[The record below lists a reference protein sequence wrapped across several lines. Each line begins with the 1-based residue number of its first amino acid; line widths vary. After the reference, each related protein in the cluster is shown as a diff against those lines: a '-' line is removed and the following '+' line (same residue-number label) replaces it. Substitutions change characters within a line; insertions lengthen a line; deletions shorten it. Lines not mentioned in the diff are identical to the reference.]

1 MINDK
6 KSSELFRLFGS
17 CSTNNNIDEE
27 LYINK
32 SLVAFFPVNG
42 IDIVPSLQDLIS
54 KDSSLKNSVCFSNGI
69 NIYALLDDQYDKIY
83 AMARR
88 ILKQLRR
95 LGLNCVVLFSGR
107 IKSFENA
114 CMTFAGINWQS
125 TQLIIGKTDV
135 DIVYYDNSLY
145 LFNAYNESINA
156 SKDIGQQI
164 RNDNGSNI
172 ELLVDKFF
180 EKLQQGSL
188 LRSHIHFFIMQML
201 DAAVGEDVLNDNMTL
216 ILEYTN
222 RLQLKNLVVDI
233 CLSNIQNS
241 SKKDNKEQ
249 VVERICSIIDS
260 EYSKE
265 LSLDIIAKR
274 VYLSPTYV
282 SRIFKECKG
291 VNFAKYIKNLR
302 LCKAKELLE
311 NENFA
316 SKNINQIAE
325 MVGLP
330 NVAFFCASF
339 KENYGVSPTKYRRNL
354 KV

>member
-6 KSSELFRLFGS
+6 RSLDLFRLLCS
-17 CSTNNNIDEE
+17 CSTDSTIEEE
-27 LYINK
+27 LYLNK
-32 SLVAFFPVNG
+32 SLVAFFPLNG
-42 IDIVPSLQDLIS
+42 NDIATHLQDRIS
-54 KDSSLKNSVCFSNGI
+54 KESLLKNSVCFSDGI
-69 NIYALLDDQYDKIY
+69 NVYALLNDQYDKIY

-88 ILKQLRR
+88 ILSQLRQSGVTC
-95 LGLNCVVLFSGR
+95 LVLFSGR
-107 IKSFENA
+107 INSLENA
-114 CMTFAGINWQS
+114 CMTFTGINWQA
-125 TQLIIGKTDV
+125 TQLRISKANV
-135 DIVYYDNSLY
+135 DIAYYDNSLY

-156 SKDIGQQI
+156 SKDIGLQI
-164 RNDNGSNI
+164 KNDNGSNV

-188 LRSHIHFFIMQML
+188 LRSHIHLFIMQML
-201 DAAVGEDVLNDNMTL
+201 NSAVGEDVLNDNMSL

-233 CLSNIQNS
+233 CLTNLQNS
-241 SKKDNKEQ
+241 SRNANKEQ
-249 VVERICSIIDS
+249 IVEKICSIIDN
-260 EYSKE
+260 EYSTE

-291 VNFAKYIKNLR
+291 VNFAKYVKNLR
-302 LCKAKELLE
+302 LSKAKKLLE
-311 NENFA
+311 SEA
-316 SKNINQIAE
+316 YVLKNINEIAE

-339 KENYGVSPTKYRRNL
+339 KEMYGVSPTKYRRSLNI
-354 KV
+354 